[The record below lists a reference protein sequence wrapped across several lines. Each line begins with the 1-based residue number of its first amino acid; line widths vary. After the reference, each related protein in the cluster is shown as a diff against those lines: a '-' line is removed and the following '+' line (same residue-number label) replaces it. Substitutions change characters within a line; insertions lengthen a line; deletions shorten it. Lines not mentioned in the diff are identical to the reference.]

1 MNNIHI
7 QTPIGL
13 SEKKMYFT
21 LLRGVN
27 VGGNNIVKMNDLK
40 AAFEDMGFSHVKTYI
55 QSGNII
61 FSSENNNKT
70 ELIYKIEKN
79 LSDRF
84 NYNSIIVLLTKDEL
98 EEQVLSAPAD
108 YGNDPENYRYDVILL
123 KETTTVENAL
133 KDIKLRDGIDEIFI
147 GSNILFFRR
156 LFTNLTKS
164 KLTKIVAS
172 PVYKHITIRNWNT
185 MTKLLEIM
193 RNS

>member
-1 MNNIHI
+1 MNSIHI
-7 QTPIGL
+7 QATSG
-13 SEKKMYFT
+13 SSKKKTYLT

-27 VGGNNIVKMNDLK
+27 VGGNNIIKMNDLK
-40 AAFEDMGFSHVKTYI
+40 ATFEDMGFSDVKTYI
-55 QSGNII
+55 QSGNVI
-61 FSSENNNKT
+61 FSSENENKT
-70 ELIYKIEKN
+70 ELIYKIEKQ

-98 EEQVLSAPAD
+98 EEQVLSAPTD
-108 YGNDPENYRYDVILL
+108 YGNNPENFRYDVILL

-147 GSNILFFRR
+147 GNNVLFFRR
-156 LFTNLTKS
+156 LFINMTKS

-185 MTKLLEIM
+185 ITKLLEIM
-193 RNS
+193 KNS